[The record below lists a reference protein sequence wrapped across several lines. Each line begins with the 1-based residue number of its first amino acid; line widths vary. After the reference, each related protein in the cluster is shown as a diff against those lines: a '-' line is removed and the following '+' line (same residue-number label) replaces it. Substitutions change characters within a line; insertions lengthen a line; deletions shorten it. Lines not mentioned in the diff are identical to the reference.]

1 MVGIKRMYGP
11 LWTMPNG
18 GRAHGTQMRL
28 RIETQVMVAMDT
40 PSDKAWEHLGRL
52 LDEGMRRLRV
62 RDQDAVLLRY
72 FEGKRLRDVGKQMG
86 ISEAAA
92 RTLTAGAL
100 EKCRGYFGRRG
111 IRLSDSEL
119 AALLTARAV
128 DPAPKGLATAVS
140 RLAMRRAAEQI
151 LREQRDWIWL

>member
-1 MVGIKRMYGP
+1 
-11 LWTMPNG
+11 MPNRARG
-18 GRAHGTQMRL
+18 TRTGRRL
-28 RIETQVMVAMDT
+28 ETQVMVAMDT
-40 PSDKAWEHLGRL
+40 PSDKAWEHLERL
-52 LDEGMRRLRV
+52 IDEGMRRLRV

-72 FEGKRLRDVGKQMG
+72 FEGKRLREVGKQMG

-92 RTLTAGAL
+92 RKLTAGAL

-119 AALLTARAV
+119 AALLTAHAV
-128 DPAPKGLATAVS
+128 NPAPKGLATAVS

-151 LREQRDWIWL
+151 LREQRDWVWL